1 MNENDIYIRV
11 ANLSD
16 AEVLRNIY
24 APYVEETAITF
35 EYEVPTIEEFTRRVK
50 KVLER
55 YPYLVAVSEN
65 EIVGYAY
72 ASPLK
77 ERKAYDWAVELS
89 IYVKQDCRGKG
100 VGRKLYN
107 KLEETLKQQ
116 NILNLYACI
125 AYPGEENTHLTD
137 DSVKFHEHMGY
148 KIIGQ
153 FSKCGYKFQQWYDM
167 IWMEKHIGEHMKE
180 QKEVRTFSQIYNRN
194 LVQ

>member
-1 MNENDIYIRV
+1 M

-77 ERKAYDWAVELS
+77 ERKAYDFDV
-89 IYVKQDCRGKG
+89 
-100 VGRKLYN
+100 
-107 KLEETLKQQ
+107 
-116 NILNLYACI
+116 
-125 AYPGEENTHLTD
+125 
-137 DSVKFHEHMGY
+137 
-148 KIIGQ
+148 
-153 FSKCGYKFQQWYDM
+153 
-167 IWMEKHIGEHMKE
+167 
-180 QKEVRTFSQIYNRN
+180 
-194 LVQ
+194 

>member
-107 KLEETLKQQ
+107 KLEEILKQQ

-125 AYPGEENTHLTD
+125 AYPND
-137 DSVKFHEHMGY
+137 
-148 KIIGQ
+148 
-153 FSKCGYKFQQWYDM
+153 
-167 IWMEKHIGEHMKE
+167 
-180 QKEVRTFSQIYNRN
+180 
-194 LVQ
+194 